1 MMPYDSDED
10 EDEAIW
16 EMAKHLESDFLTAYE
31 AAESM
36 PLKKVHIPIISTFA
50 GPKTLSASTA
60 GIVESITR
68 AATSIAYTFAVVMM
82 AMAFFGVTSTDATRG
97 PTEGTT
103 DGVAHDLIDQGK
115 LLAAR
120 AVLAL
125 ASTHPRL
132 GTSLTARILP
142 QVKLA
147 CGVAANILPRNPCG
161 GSSTVLD
168 ARTQRTSTLPSN
180 TATRASHPESHKAHM
195 HPSGIDDRP
204 GNHDIRGR
212 HTPPRGVAARC
223 DASGARAGGSS
234 KIGGGSSR
242 KSGIPILAASTT
254 TTSSTSILSRPAIIL
269 QTPTRA

>member
-1 MMPYDSDED
+1 MWRRGQHLAASSHDGIHPDPPLRSGDDGPHSGRGAVCQHSD
-10 EDEAIW
+10 
-16 EMAKHLESDFLTAYE
+16 HTLLHHRGHVLSRFGRLES
-31 AAESM
+31 
-36 PLKKVHIPIISTFA
+36 
-50 GPKTLSASTA
+50 
-60 GIVESITR
+60 
-68 AATSIAYTFAVVMM
+68 
-82 AMAFFGVTSTDATRG
+82 
-97 PTEGTT
+97 
-103 DGVAHDLIDQGK
+103 
-115 LLAAR
+115 
-120 AVLAL
+120 
-125 ASTHPRL
+125 
-132 GTSLTARILP
+132 
-142 QVKLA
+142 
-147 CGVAANILPRNPCG
+147 CG

-180 TATRASHPESHKAHM
+180 AATRTSHPESHKAHM

-269 QTPTRA
+269 QTPTRT